1 MAKISVDKI
10 MDDIVHVQ
18 NQIDGLTM
26 LLNQR
31 KATMAQYFDKSGER
45 SCSNDECTVYV
56 QERTNIN
63 YDIQA
68 LKAALP
74 KDKYDAFVVTE
85 HTIDDWK
92 GFCNLLKKHG
102 ISPQE
107 VRPFI
112 SIVRKVDQQKLNQMY
127 DHGAIT
133 TQELSGCYTAT
144 VKKSIVL
151 KMKNVSKEIPINE
164 AMPGT

>member
-68 LKAALP
+68 LKASLP
-74 KDKYDAFVVTE
+74 
-85 HTIDDWK
+85 
-92 GFCNLLKKHG
+92 
-102 ISPQE
+102 
-107 VRPFI
+107 
-112 SIVRKVDQQKLNQMY
+112 
-127 DHGAIT
+127 
-133 TQELSGCYTAT
+133 
-144 VKKSIVL
+144 
-151 KMKNVSKEIPINE
+151 
-164 AMPGT
+164 